1 MKIILTGGGTGGHIV
16 PIINIGK
23 ELERMGDT
31 VLYVG
36 SKYGIEKRIGIP
48 FKRLLLPMS
57 GWVRRNLI
65 QKIVFFP
72 KALFSKVIS
81 LLVIWEFHP
90 DIVLTTGGFVS
101 IPIVFGSFLL
111 GKKIYLIE
119 LNSIPGLGAL
129 VFSRISKLI
138 LLPMH
143 TAQRYFKKQKVI
155 LIPPPINLKV
165 KEGNKKEGIKY
176 FNLDSNKKTIFIFG
190 GSRGA
195 KYLIELG
202 ENLAQRLRSK
212 DFQFIIQGKA
222 QQSEGNVKYVKFIE
236 RMDLAYSVSDVVI
249 SRAGAMTI
257 FELMVVGLPAILIP
271 YPYSYMDHQYH
282 NAEYLKNMR
291 KNIYVL
297 REKDVDVDT
306 ILSIIQKIAG
316 RRQKVKISN
325 PVQGIVKEI
334 RNYVW

>member
-23 ELERMGDT
+23 EFERMGDT
-31 VLYVG
+31 ILFVG
-36 SKYGIEKRIGIP
+36 SKYGIEKEIEIP

-72 KALFSKVIS
+72 KALFSKVIG

-90 DIVLTTGGFVS
+90 DIILTTGGFAS
-101 IPIVFGSFLL
+101 IPIVFASFLL
-111 GKKIYLIE
+111 GKRICLIE
-119 LNSIPGLGAL
+119 LNCIPGLGAL

-143 TAQRYFKKQKVI
+143 TAQKYFKKQKII
-155 LIPPPINLKV
+155 LIPPPISLKI
-165 KEGNKKEGIKY
+165 KEGNRKEGIKY
-176 FNLDSNKKTIFIFG
+176 FSLDSNKKTILIFG

-202 ENLAQRLRSK
+202 EKLAQRLRGK

-222 QQSEGNVKYVKFIE
+222 HQSEGNIKYVKFIE

-271 YPYSYMDHQYH
+271 YPYSYRDHQYY
-282 NAEYLKNMR
+282 NAEYLKNIR
-291 KNIYVL
+291 ENIYVL
-297 REKDVDVDT
+297 REEDVDLDT
-306 ILSIIQKIAG
+306 IVSIVQKIAG
-316 RRQKVKISN
+316 RRQKVEISN